1 MLNRVVEEVIE
12 DGTSQSELLW
22 YIMISTTTT
31 TTTTQQLTNC
41 VAADEDDDDC
51 HIGPGTELLVLCRT
65 DIFT

>member
-41 VAADEDDDDC
+41 VAAD
-51 HIGPGTELLVLCRT
+51 
-65 DIFT
+65 

>member
-31 TTTTQQLTNC
+31 TTQLQSPGLLFQQAQQVPRL
-41 VAADEDDDDC
+41 
-51 HIGPGTELLVLCRT
+51 I
-65 DIFT
+65 